1 MDKKENKMFC
11 FQCQETAGCSG
22 CTVSGVCGKKPDVAA
37 MQDLLVYVTKG
48 ISAVTTQLRSEEKEI
63 DDNVNHQIIVNLFTT
78 ITNANFDKKYL
89 DRDVFIIQREK
100 NKMSSKEQTK
110 LMDLIRTNFDE
121 YNWDEDDSGDIE

>member
-1 MDKKENKMFC
+1 MTNVPDIGKRIKAKRIELGMTQEDLANKL
-11 FQCQETAGCSG
+11 GYKS
-22 CTVSGVCGKKPDVAA
+22 K
-37 MQDLLVYVTKG
+37 
-48 ISAVTTQLRSEEKEI
+48 
-63 DDNVNHQIIVNLFTT
+63 TT
-78 ITNANFDKKYL
+78 IANVLNTTPAFLMGWNNKTNLNFDKKYL

>member
-1 MDKKENKMFC
+1 MTNVPDIGKRIKAKRIELGMTQEDLANKL
-11 FQCQETAGCSG
+11 GYKS
-22 CTVSGVCGKKPDVAA
+22 K
-37 MQDLLVYVTKG
+37 
-48 ISAVTTQLRSEEKEI
+48 
-63 DDNVNHQIIVNLFTT
+63 TT
-78 ITNANFDKKYL
+78 IAKIENGTNDITQSRVVDFANVLNTTPAYLMGWNNKTNTNFDKKYL

>member
-1 MDKKENKMFC
+1 MPDIGKRIKAKRIELGMTQEDLANKL
-11 FQCQETAGCSG
+11 GYKS
-22 CTVSGVCGKKPDVAA
+22 K
-37 MQDLLVYVTKG
+37 
-48 ISAVTTQLRSEEKEI
+48 
-63 DDNVNHQIIVNLFTT
+63 TT
-78 ITNANFDKKYL
+78 IAKIENGTNDITQSRVVDFANVLNTTPAYLMGWNNKTNTNFDKKYL

>member
-1 MDKKENKMFC
+1 MAAPANPPIRVCEEEDGIPFHQVTRFQVIAAIIPAYLMGWNNK
-11 FQCQETAGCSG
+11 
-22 CTVSGVCGKKPDVAA
+22 
-37 MQDLLVYVTKG
+37 
-48 ISAVTTQLRSEEKEI
+48 
-63 DDNVNHQIIVNLFTT
+63 
-78 ITNANFDKKYL
+78 TNANFDKKYL

>member
-1 MDKKENKMFC
+1 MTNVPDIGKRIKAKRIELGMTQEDLANKL
-11 FQCQETAGCSG
+11 GYKS
-22 CTVSGVCGKKPDVAA
+22 K
-37 MQDLLVYVTKG
+37 
-48 ISAVTTQLRSEEKEI
+48 
-63 DDNVNHQIIVNLFTT
+63 TT
-78 ITNANFDKKYL
+78 IAKIENGTNDITQSRVVDFANVLNTTPNFDKKYL

>member
-1 MDKKENKMFC
+1 MPDIGKRIKAKRIELGMTQEDLANKL
-11 FQCQETAGCSG
+11 GYKS
-22 CTVSGVCGKKPDVAA
+22 K
-37 MQDLLVYVTKG
+37 
-48 ISAVTTQLRSEEKEI
+48 
-63 DDNVNHQIIVNLFTT
+63 TT
-78 ITNANFDKKYL
+78 IAKIENGTNVITQSRVVDFANVLNNTPAYLMGWNNKTNANFDKKYL

>member
-1 MDKKENKMFC
+1 MTNVPDIGKRIKAKRIELGMT
-11 FQCQETAGCSG
+11 QE
-22 CTVSGVCGKKPDVAA
+22 
-37 MQDLLVYVTKG
+37 DLANRLGYK
-48 ISAVTTQLRSEEKEI
+48 SK
-63 DDNVNHQIIVNLFTT
+63 TT
-78 ITNANFDKKYL
+78 IAKIENGTNDITQSRVVDFANVLNTTPAYLMGWNNEANANFDQKYL